1 MEASQLTG
9 WHVVLEWV
17 NDGAHRGDP
26 SKLCGP
32 GQLAFVLPL
41 SMMTDGTNPPS
52 PKFEHQLAFFEVWYL
67 VMDQWADEAEICHPE
82 PFHRT
87 EVRPVERHSAS
98 EDNTLRCCVSGST
111 KWSTQLQ
118 ADKWYNFAN
127 DIDFDTQ
134 TDWLWA
140 SNGSDPLTQVSSGN
154 GASTSTN
161 SADWHIGELRLDNGG
176 KDSAAEDFYWS
187 GVFIERTPIT
197 TQMPGMRQ

>member
-1 MEASQLTG
+1 M
-9 WHVVLEWV
+9 
-17 NDGAHRGDP
+17 
-26 SKLCGP
+26 KLKSVIQSHFTELKYG
-32 GQLAFVLPL
+32 PL
-41 SMMTDGTNPPS
+41 SGD
-52 PKFEHQLAFFEVWYL
+52 
-67 VMDQWADEAEICHPE
+67 
-82 PFHRT
+82 
-87 EVRPVERHSAS
+87 SAS

-187 GVFIERTPIT
+187 GIFIERTPIT